1 MQRYTRLVLSL
12 WYLGVVIHWWW
23 LIRIQLRYKR
33 QHLQA
38 YKSWII
44 QNKEREK
51 NTYTFSFVSLS
62 PALFRSL
69 PKRPLAQRVSL
80 NLSMRFYA
88 KKYAKI
94 DINKVITRIF
104 MVVKSIL
111 PVPNKVKI
119 STGVANDNIITELS
133 ERVNG
138 KDVRWDF
145 YQIMESILYLCHSSS
160 LASCLNNIF
169 FSTNK

>member
-1 MQRYTRLVLSL
+1 
-12 WYLGVVIHWWW
+12 
-23 LIRIQLRYKR
+23 
-33 QHLQA
+33 
-38 YKSWII
+38 
-44 QNKEREK
+44 
-51 NTYTFSFVSLS
+51 
-62 PALFRSL
+62 
-69 PKRPLAQRVSL
+69 
-80 NLSMRFYA
+80 MRFYA

-138 KDVRWDF
+138 KDVR
-145 YQIMESILYLCHSSS
+145 
-160 LASCLNNIF
+160 
-169 FSTNK
+169 